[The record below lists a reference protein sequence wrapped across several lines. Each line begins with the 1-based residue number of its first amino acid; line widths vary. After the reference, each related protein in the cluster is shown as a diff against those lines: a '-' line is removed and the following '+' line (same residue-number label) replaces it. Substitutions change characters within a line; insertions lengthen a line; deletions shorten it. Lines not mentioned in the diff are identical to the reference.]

1 MAVNVGVWS
10 RDAEQ
15 WVGVLLKWGLLLS
28 CALLVSGLTLYLA
41 IEWGGHGVELGRHG
55 DAVRLGDLGSWI
67 KGIHQRG
74 TGLLL
79 MQTGLLV
86 LVGLQVV
93 RVLLYGWMFLAGREW
108 SYVAMTLFLSALML
122 YGLL

>member
-1 MAVNVGVWS
+1 MAVNVQLRL

-15 WVGVLLKWGLLLS
+15 RVGILLKWGLLLS
-28 CALLVSGLTLYLA
+28 CVLLVSGLTLYLA
-41 IEWGGHGVELGRHG
+41 IRWGRYHVELGRHA
-55 DAVRLGDLGSWI
+55 DAVRLGDLGTWL
-67 KGIHQRG
+67 KGIHQRSL
-74 TGLLL
+74 GLLL

-93 RVLLYGWMFLAGREW
+93 RVASYGWLFLVRREW
-108 SYVAMTLFLSALML
+108 PYVAMTLFLSALIL